1 MTTRTRPTMKSTLQN
16 YDFTPVLYRSW
27 TIKALQGAIADYEQR
42 LVIGDS
48 DIEWT
53 EVTERRLSQL
63 RRELGRRQ

>member
-27 TIKALQGAIADYEQR
+27 TIKALQDAIADYEQR

-63 RRELGRRQ
+63 RRELARR